1 MNWRTTGWLC
11 LAAAILG
18 LFILAIERP
27 ARLARSRSNEP
38 ALVVPPFDAALIQS
52 FQLTTASNHV
62 HLVRSNIDWEL
73 ATPQRPP
80 ARSQL
85 ADDFLRQVGL
95 LRGRSVLTTAELRS
109 RPQATADFGLNP
121 PTLTLTLAGRSN
133 KIELLVGS
141 RSVSGNQIYYQVVG
155 VPGIFLTDAA
165 LFDRLPLV
173 PDHWR
178 DPTLVP
184 IDRLAFDRIRVT
196 AEGGAFTLA
205 RNTTGAVWELVE
217 PRPARADAERVNVL
231 LQQLGFLQALR
242 FLAST
247 SAPPLELAGLKPPR
261 VALTLAKGGKEVFQL
276 TVGAPITNSTGLYGQ
291 RTGESDILVL
301 PAEAFDLLR
310 IPYQQF
316 LDRRILRFAPDGV
329 SEIEI
334 TGLENIRLQRQGT
347 TWRLQPG
354 DASADAGLVARL
366 LAQLGSL
373 EIVDVAK
380 EVVTDVDLPNY
391 GLAPPATR
399 VVLRPVVGDTNR
411 MLASLEI
418 GATRESRVFARVPGE
433 PPVYSLYPSDLQEM
447 PTRAWKLRDR
457 SLWRFDPALVSA
469 LTVQQTDMDW
479 SIRRQ
484 GTNDW
489 VVPAGWKNEVNPFAL
504 EEALFRL
511 SQARAVRLVGEGD
524 VAGLGTTNGPKVL
537 VEFRATPPIPPLR
550 LSFGKRSPAGNR
562 YGAITLTDGSRFTF
576 ELPGSIFDNLW
587 REIGLSDP
595 AAPNPP

>member
-1 MNWRTTGWLC
+1 MNWRNTGWLC
-11 LAAAILG
+11 LVAAILG
-18 LFILAIERP
+18 LFIVSVERP

-38 ALVVPPFDAALIQS
+38 GLVLPPFDPSLIQS
-52 FQLTTASNHV
+52 LQLVSTSNLV
-62 HLVRSNIDWEL
+62 QLVRSNGDWEL

-85 ADDFLRQVGL
+85 ANDFLKHVGQ
-95 LRGRSVLTTAELRS
+95 LRGRSVLSTSELRS

-121 PTLTLTLAGRSN
+121 PVLTLTLAGRSN
-133 KIELLVGS
+133 KIEVLVGS
-141 RSVSGNQIYYQVVG
+141 RNVTGNQIYYQVVG
-155 VPGIFLTDAA
+155 VPGIFLTDAG

-173 PDHWR
+173 PDQWR

-184 IDRLAFDRIRVT
+184 VDRLAFDRIRVT

-205 RNTTGAVWELVE
+205 RNPTGAVWELVE

-231 LQQLGFLQALR
+231 LQQLSFLQALR
-242 FLAST
+242 FLAPT

-261 VALTLAKGGKEVFQL
+261 VALSLAKGGKEVFQL
-276 TVGAPITNSTGLYGQ
+276 AVGAPITNSTGLYGQ
-291 RTGESDILVL
+291 RTGEPDLLVL

-316 LDRRILRFAPDGV
+316 LDRRILRFAADGV
-329 SEIEI
+329 NEVEV
-334 TGLENIRLQRQGT
+334 TGLESFRLQRQGT
-347 TWRLQPG
+347 AWRLQPG
-354 DASADAGLVARL
+354 DHPADSGLVARL

-399 VVLRPVVGDTNR
+399 LVLRPVAGDTNR
-411 MLASLEI
+411 VLASLEI
-418 GATRESRVFARVPGE
+418 GATRENRVFARVPGE
-433 PPVYSLYPSDLQEM
+433 PPVYSLYPSDLQDM

-457 SLWRFDPALVSA
+457 GLWRFDPALVSA
-469 LTVQQTDMDW
+469 LTVQDTDMNW
-479 SIRRQ
+479 SIRRL

-489 VVPAGWKNEVNPFAL
+489 AVPAGWKNEVNPFAL
-504 EEALFRL
+504 DEAVFRL

-524 VAGLGTTNGPKVL
+524 VPGLGTTNGPKVL

-550 LSFGKRSPAGNR
+550 LAFGKKSPAGNR
-562 YGAITLTDGSRFTF
+562 YGALTLPDGSRFTF
-576 ELPGSIFDNLW
+576 ELPGSVFDNLW

-595 AAPNPP
+595 TAPNPP